1 MDIYL
6 HSEFIA
12 DNPNNLISEDID
24 LDPAKLN
31 PLEQLGMY
39 LLGEISRGKLSELW
53 DGGFIDGGKVV
64 SAVAKAIE
72 PFLPERLK
80 G

>member
-1 MDIYL
+1 MDIFL

-12 DNPNNLISEDID
+12 DNPNDLIPEDMD

-31 PLEQLGMY
+31 PLEQLGLY
-39 LLGEISRGKLSELW
+39 LIGEISRGKLSELW
-53 DGGFIDGGKVV
+53 DRSFVDGGKVV
-64 SAVAKAIE
+64 SVVAKAIE
-72 PFLPERLK
+72 PFVPERLK

>member
-12 DNPNNLISEDID
+12 DNPNDLISEDID
-24 LDPAKLN
+24 PAQLN
-31 PLEQLGMY
+31 PLEQLGLY
-39 LLGEISRGKLSELW
+39 LIGEISRGKLSELW
-53 DGGFIDGGKVV
+53 DHSFVDGGKVV